1 MSEYKPGSPLTI
13 IAIALVALAVLSM
26 LPWGRV
32 TGNRFKD
39 FNLLSDLLPESDN
52 TYISHEEIDPQLA
65 ALTSASVAEEQGAT
79 DTTATDTVPALA
91 PAPLPADFA
100 APTAPDGTVLPED
113 YSPDGSET
121 RRLAAALGEARA
133 RPVRIAVIGDSYIEG
148 DIFTQDV
155 RSQLQTRYGG
165 RGVGYMAAHSEFPG
179 FRQSVRQTSQ
189 GWTECDMRH
198 IGSDPVKPLSGVYF
212 KASPGATVTYKGSHR
227 PANTEAWDRSTIL
240 FIAPGGGTVTLAT
253 DNGEISHTVEASPD
267 VQALRVEG
275 TTARLSVT
283 TDIAGLKMLGAWLD
297 SSAGISLDCM
307 SMRGNSGITHR
318 HIDSDLARQM
328 RAWID
333 YDLIIFEYGINAL
346 SSAQTNYDAY
356 AEAMTQAVRRVR
368 AQYPRAV
375 VMVLG
380 IGDRGQKQG
389 AAVGSIP
396 TAEAMTA
403 AQRDVARRTGSI
415 FWDTRAA
422 MGGRGSV
429 VQWHDRKLVNA
440 DYIHL
445 NHKGGAELARIFVN
459 SLLLSLNQ

>member
-1 MSEYKPGSPLTI
+1 M
-13 IAIALVALAVLSM
+13 
-26 LPWGRV
+26 
-32 TGNRFKD
+32 
-39 FNLLSDLLPESDN
+39 
-52 TYISHEEIDPQLA
+52 
-65 ALTSASVAEEQGAT
+65 
-79 DTTATDTVPALA
+79 
-91 PAPLPADFA
+91 
-100 APTAPDGTVLPED
+100 
-113 YSPDGSET
+113 
-121 RRLAAALGEARA
+121 
-133 RPVRIAVIGDSYIEG
+133 
-148 DIFTQDV
+148 
-155 RSQLQTRYGG
+155 
-165 RGVGYMAAHSEFPG
+165 
-179 FRQSVRQTSQ
+179 
-189 GWTECDMRH
+189 
-198 IGSDPVKPLSGVYF
+198 
-212 KASPGATVTYKGSHR
+212 
-227 PANTEAWDRSTIL
+227 
-240 FIAPGGGTVTLAT
+240 
-253 DNGEISHTVEASPD
+253 EASPD